1 MRKERIVPMMF
12 LVIVLVGVLTLPQG
26 FASVPK
32 FNKVGI
38 GGNRQTPLASTL
50 KTIAI
55 AHSIKR
61 TTSTQQ
67 SGNGLPIQ
75 GNGLPSNRL
84 LERGM

>member
-26 FASVPK
+26 FATFP
-32 FNKVGI
+32 KVGI

>member
-26 FASVPK
+26 FAAFK
-32 FNKVGI
+32 KVGI
-38 GGNRQTPLASTL
+38 GGNRQTPLSSTL

-67 SGNGLPIQ
+67 SGSGLPIQ
-75 GNGLPSNRL
+75 GSGLPSNRI
-84 LERGM
+84 LERGGM